1 MMKRL
6 LTPLL
11 FSALLLLACSS
22 TTSNVRADSL
32 HTLTYDG
39 LERTYI
45 LHVPPSYNELH
56 PVPLVI
62 SLHGGGGNAG
72 HQRRVS
78 DFNRLADDKG
88 FIVVYPNGTGQRQDA
103 ILTWNGG
110 ACCGYAMTNNVDDV
124 GFIRA
129 LIAELSNAYAID
141 PKRIYVTGISN
152 GGIMAY
158 RLACEA
164 SDVIAAIAPVA
175 GTLNYK
181 PCQPTHPVAVLH
193 IHGTDDTHLPY
204 NGGVGSDSRVGVNF
218 ASVQESVGFWTAFNG
233 CDPQPQT
240 TSLRRHPASGL
251 ERMSRW
257 SSGRTVHHHWRQTR
271 LARQRRP
278 AWVGGDEPTQSIS
291 ASDVIWD
298 FFAAHPR
305 P

>member
-45 LHVPPSYNELH
+45 LHVPPSYNERH

-78 DFNRLADDKG
+78 DFNRLADEKG

-164 SDVIAAIAPVA
+164 SDVIAAIAPW
-175 GTLNYK
+175 
-181 PCQPTHPVAVLH
+181 
-193 IHGTDDTHLPY
+193 
-204 NGGVGSDSRVGVNF
+204 R
-218 ASVQESVGFWTAFNG
+218 
-233 CDPQPQT
+233 
-240 TSLRRHPASGL
+240 
-251 ERMSRW
+251 
-257 SSGRTVHHHWRQTR
+257 GR
-271 LARQRRP
+271 
-278 AWVGGDEPTQSIS
+278 
-291 ASDVIWD
+291 
-298 FFAAHPR
+298 
-305 P
+305 